1 MKGKLLLSA
10 SESAPTKLTTVL
22 VFATSVATK
31 HQAGLVAR
39 HLSSVAGVAKWNFD
53 LEDCDRILRIE
64 SATVEPGC
72 IIALLDSVGFEC
84 KELPD

>member
-10 SESAPTKLTTVL
+10 PERAPAKLATVL
-22 VFATSVATK
+22 VFATSIATK
-31 HQAGLVAR
+31 QQARLVAR
-39 HLSSVAGVAKWNFD
+39 HLSGVAGVAKWNFD

-64 SATVEPGC
+64 SATLEPEC